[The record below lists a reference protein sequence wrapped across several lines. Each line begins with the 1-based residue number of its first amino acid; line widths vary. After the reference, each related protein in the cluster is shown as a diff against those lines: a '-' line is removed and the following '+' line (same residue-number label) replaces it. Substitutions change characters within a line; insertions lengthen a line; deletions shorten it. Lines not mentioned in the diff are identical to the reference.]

1 MILSTDGTTTRQ
13 SARLN
18 LSFNYEI
25 LPVTDASDEFFKSL
39 LIEDFNNSDDQ
50 YMKRFKAYLE
60 KIIQIIILKRPLDD
74 FLKILEDT
82 LQQHIF
88 NLKTNLYPK
97 TSSRRKGNT
106 EIIER
111 TKVIKNKSRKAN
123 DSIGYMGGKILDF
136 LTDLTHSKI
145 QENEDFIILSHSFPD
160 FCSEILSFFLCASN
174 KKLFFSEEMIVLQK
188 VNLQLLN
195 ERNGF
200 SSIKKEALN
209 LLIQLSGMKLPKQ
222 VSESYIADFWKTK
235 LKISKP
241 MSSCQLRKVQEWLKF
256 LIEHLPSKRKRTQV
270 LSARKKRKSVID
282 DKYQDESDKQYEDNS
297 QRQGSFS
304 EEQDDESDTQ
314 RSMRKDDKYNKLDDY
329 EDQQYEDNSQ
339 RQGSFSEEQDDESD
353 TQRSMRKDDKYNKL
367 DDYEDEQFER
377 IRNKDIDLQPE
388 DNSNID
394 NTLHDMNRLI
404 YDIETSNLKEDQII
418 AIGAYVFDAL
428 EAKLKELNSSVQL
441 NEAIEKKI
449 EKNREDSLKRE
460 EYFQLQLRSD
470 ELKVEHEQ
478 HEPDDE
484 DCLEDNLQDSSMQI
498 IEDKNYNYSS
508 FESIISVVKMKVA
521 DIVNNDTEASFTT
534 QKYPPQNMRCNIFLP
549 VQFSDQFR
557 TVVSYE
563 SLRCIFPDIDS
574 FTWSEQSVVHVVIH
588 YPQEEYWS
596 YGSIVFKKR
605 KIFFHEAQTNI
616 SDKFA
621 LSELKRF
628 TEIIRIQYFKEYD
641 LEFEVIVCTGPLST
655 DMYIVTVLQFLR
667 GVLESLAW
675 YPFSVLKYT
684 DSWKT
689 GKDVYFNI
697 SKSCL
702 QAIKGILQRAITTG
716 ETDIFDVFYVLNSSS
731 LSKQQLS
738 RRSEFI
744 RIYNL
749 ENCPDLKEILP
760 CNVFSAVSNTLT

>member
-1 MILSTDGTTTRQ
+1 M
-13 SARLN
+13 
-18 LSFNYEI
+18 
-25 LPVTDASDEFFKSL
+25 
-39 LIEDFNNSDDQ
+39 
-50 YMKRFKAYLE
+50 
-60 KIIQIIILKRPLDD
+60 
-74 FLKILEDT
+74 
-82 LQQHIF
+82 
-88 NLKTNLYPK
+88 
-97 TSSRRKGNT
+97 
-106 EIIER
+106 
-111 TKVIKNKSRKAN
+111 
-123 DSIGYMGGKILDF
+123 
-136 LTDLTHSKI
+136 TDLTHSKI

-235 LKISKP
+235 LKIFKP
-241 MSSCQLRKVQEWLKF
+241 MSSCQLRKIKEWLKF
-256 LIEHLPSKRKRTQV
+256 LIEHLPRKRKRTQV
-270 LSARKKRKSVID
+270 LSARKKRKSD

-297 QRQGSFS
+297 QH
-304 EEQDDESDTQ
+304 
-314 RSMRKDDKYNKLDDY
+314 
-329 EDQQYEDNSQ
+329 
-339 RQGSFSEEQDDESD
+339 QGSFSEEQDDESD

-367 DDYEDEQFER
+367 DDYEDEQYER

-449 EKNREDSLKRE
+449 EKNREDSLKQE

-470 ELKVEHEQ
+470 ELKVE

-498 IEDKNYNYSS
+498 IEDKNYNSSS

-689 GKDVYFNI
+689 EKDVYFNI

-716 ETDIFDVFYVLNSSS
+716 ENDIFDVFYVLNSSS

-744 RIYNL
+744 KIYNL

>member
-1 MILSTDGTTTRQ
+1 
-13 SARLN
+13 
-18 LSFNYEI
+18 
-25 LPVTDASDEFFKSL
+25 
-39 LIEDFNNSDDQ
+39 
-50 YMKRFKAYLE
+50 
-60 KIIQIIILKRPLDD
+60 
-74 FLKILEDT
+74 
-82 LQQHIF
+82 
-88 NLKTNLYPK
+88 
-97 TSSRRKGNT
+97 
-106 EIIER
+106 
-111 TKVIKNKSRKAN
+111 
-123 DSIGYMGGKILDF
+123 
-136 LTDLTHSKI
+136 
-145 QENEDFIILSHSFPD
+145 
-160 FCSEILSFFLCASN
+160 
-174 KKLFFSEEMIVLQK
+174 
-188 VNLQLLN
+188 
-195 ERNGF
+195 
-200 SSIKKEALN
+200 
-209 LLIQLSGMKLPKQ
+209 
-222 VSESYIADFWKTK
+222 
-235 LKISKP
+235 
-241 MSSCQLRKVQEWLKF
+241 
-256 LIEHLPSKRKRTQV
+256 
-270 LSARKKRKSVID
+270 
-282 DKYQDESDKQYEDNS
+282 
-297 QRQGSFS
+297 
-304 EEQDDESDTQ
+304 
-314 RSMRKDDKYNKLDDY
+314 
-329 EDQQYEDNSQ
+329 
-339 RQGSFSEEQDDESD
+339 
-353 TQRSMRKDDKYNKL
+353 
-367 DDYEDEQFER
+367 
-377 IRNKDIDLQPE
+377 
-388 DNSNID
+388 
-394 NTLHDMNRLI
+394 
-404 YDIETSNLKEDQII
+404 
-418 AIGAYVFDAL
+418 
-428 EAKLKELNSSVQL
+428 
-441 NEAIEKKI
+441 
-449 EKNREDSLKRE
+449 
-460 EYFQLQLRSD
+460 
-470 ELKVEHEQ
+470 
-478 HEPDDE
+478 
-484 DCLEDNLQDSSMQI
+484 
-498 IEDKNYNYSS
+498 
-508 FESIISVVKMKVA
+508 
-521 DIVNNDTEASFTT
+521 
-534 QKYPPQNMRCNIFLP
+534 MRCNIFLP

>member
-1 MILSTDGTTTRQ
+1 
-13 SARLN
+13 
-18 LSFNYEI
+18 
-25 LPVTDASDEFFKSL
+25 
-39 LIEDFNNSDDQ
+39 
-50 YMKRFKAYLE
+50 
-60 KIIQIIILKRPLDD
+60 
-74 FLKILEDT
+74 
-82 LQQHIF
+82 
-88 NLKTNLYPK
+88 
-97 TSSRRKGNT
+97 
-106 EIIER
+106 
-111 TKVIKNKSRKAN
+111 
-123 DSIGYMGGKILDF
+123 
-136 LTDLTHSKI
+136 
-145 QENEDFIILSHSFPD
+145 
-160 FCSEILSFFLCASN
+160 
-174 KKLFFSEEMIVLQK
+174 
-188 VNLQLLN
+188 
-195 ERNGF
+195 
-200 SSIKKEALN
+200 
-209 LLIQLSGMKLPKQ
+209 
-222 VSESYIADFWKTK
+222 
-235 LKISKP
+235 
-241 MSSCQLRKVQEWLKF
+241 
-256 LIEHLPSKRKRTQV
+256 
-270 LSARKKRKSVID
+270 
-282 DKYQDESDKQYEDNS
+282 
-297 QRQGSFS
+297 
-304 EEQDDESDTQ
+304 
-314 RSMRKDDKYNKLDDY
+314 
-329 EDQQYEDNSQ
+329 
-339 RQGSFSEEQDDESD
+339 
-353 TQRSMRKDDKYNKL
+353 MRKDDKYNKL

-689 GKDVYFNI
+689 EKDAYFNI

-716 ETDIFDVFYVLNSSS
+716 ENDIFDVFYVLNSSS

-744 RIYNL
+744 KIYNL